1 MNSIPKRN
9 RRQVRR
15 REHRQANIDPIV
27 YFSGKAL
34 KYSKIHS
41 ITDYPRETN
50 LRGVPTCGLVYDN
63 ALYIVSGKTADL
75 AAFHINLQLK
85 QLKKGGVI

>member
-1 MNSIPKRN
+1 MNTIPKRN
-9 RRQVRR
+9 RRIRR
-15 REHRQANIDPIV
+15 VNKAKTNIDPLV

-63 ALYIVSGKTADL
+63 AMYIVSGKTADL